1 MSIDEFLEGMAQLI
15 PMIHRRALDLHRLE
29 GGTWG
34 TYVKYTKWTY
44 AGCEVHLRQDRPSK
58 IRHVV
63 TLTKRQLRQSDEEW
77 ATNLQRANKARA
89 EAAAERYKRAQ
100 LQEIANAKAAIER
113 ANAYLA
119 QLQTDLEER
128 KAYARSL
135 ITRKNAQGGNNVHTG
150 N

>member
-1 MSIDEFLEGMAQLI
+1 MSIDEFLEGMVQLL
-15 PMIHRRALDLHRLE
+15 PMIHRRALDLHSLE

-44 AGCEVHLRQDRPSK
+44 AGCEVHLRQDRSSK
-58 IRHVV
+58 TRHVV